1 MILKWFLWAILELLI
16 SLIAILISPIICL
29 PIFAST
35 KPNKWCSV
43 GEGRETLRGW
53 LQLFSTH
60 DDGIDAAWYKGLY
73 DERIPGKLEQGA
85 RDGKEL
91 NKYLLRMM
99 WILRNSAYGISHYWF
114 YFKKTNVTTEIRKEK
129 GTWDSDSTNY
139 LYRIDTN
146 EDGQKA
152 FLYRGQFFLFKSLG
166 IKKTLLSRLYW
177 RVQIGWKLTWDQSQ
191 VQLATHLNPFPR
203 LWKNNK

>member
-99 WILRNSAYGISHYWF
+99 WILRNSAYGFAHHFLSFEKSNI
-114 YFKKTNVTTEIRKEK
+114 TTRIVSEK
-129 GTWDSDSTNY
+129 GSWDSDSTNY
-139 LYRIDTN
+139 LVRVDTN
-146 EDGQKA
+146 EKGVKA
-152 FLYRGQFFLFKSLG
+152 FLVRGQFYFFKKNYL
-166 IKKTLLSRLYW
+166 
-177 RVQIGWKLTWDQSQ
+177 RVQIGWKLTWDQAK
-191 VQLATHLNPFPR
+191 VQIATHINPFR
-203 LWKNNK
+203 KWKNNK